1 MIRNDLRNIA
11 IIAHVDHGKTTL
23 VDAMLKQ
30 SGIFRANE
38 HVEERVMDSNA
49 LERERGI
56 TILAK
61 NTAVMHNGTKINILD
76 TPGHADFGGEVE
88 RVLTMVDG
96 VLLLVDAYEGPMPQT
111 KYVLRKALE
120 RNLKPIVVINK
131 IDRPDQ
137 RVNEVIDEVLD
148 LFIELN
154 ANDDQLEFP
163 VVLTSARNGI
173 AKLSMEDESDNLEPL
188 FRVILENI
196 PAPDVD
202 TEAPLQMLVNT
213 LDYDDY
219 VGRIVVGRV
228 VRGTI
233 HNGENIMLMDN
244 SSNRKAK
251 IGRLYTY
258 QGLKR
263 VEVDEVAAGDI
274 VALIGLADANI
285 GDTIADAENPEKLEG
300 ISIDEPT
307 LSMVF
312 SVNTSPF
319 AGREGEFVTSRHLR
333 ERLFKEVK
341 TNVAMRLEETESPD
355 SYIVKGRGELHLSI
369 LIETM
374 RREGYELQVGKPK
387 VITHRDEEGNLLEP
401 MEALTI
407 DVPQDF
413 MGAVMEGLGLRK
425 AELQNMTE
433 MAGYLRMEFLI
444 PARGLIGFRN
454 QFLTDTK
461 GNGIMNHVF
470 AGYAPYKGDIP
481 GRTRG
486 SLVAF
491 EAGETTS
498 YGISNAQERGTM
510 FIVPGEQVY
519 EGQIIGENSRE
530 DDMDVNPCK
539 KKHVSNMR
547 ASGSDEAIRLI
558 PPKTFSLEQ
567 ALEHINDDELVE
579 VTPKSIRMR
588 KKSSTGLNAADCVRA
603 INNKFLPKA
612 GFKNFCRSINSTL
625 AEI

>member
-30 SGIFRANE
+30 SGVFRANE
-38 HVEERVMDSNA
+38 RVEERVMDSNA

-137 RVNEVIDEVLD
+137 RVEEVIDEVLD
-148 LFIELN
+148 LFIELD
-154 ANDDQLEFP
+154 ANDEQLEFP

-173 AKLSMEDESDNLEPL
+173 AKLSMDEESDNLEPL

-196 PAPDVD
+196 PAPDVEVD
-202 TEAPLQMLVNT
+202 APLQMLVNT

-233 HNGENIMLMDN
+233 HNGESVTLMDKEGQ
-244 SSNRKAK
+244 RKAKIGRLYTYHKAK

-274 VALIGLADANI
+274 VALMGLTDANI
-285 GDTIADAENPEKLEG
+285 GDTIADAENPEQLEG

-307 LSMVF
+307 LSMTF

-355 SYIVKGRGELHLSI
+355 SYIVKGRGELHISI

-387 VITHRDEEGNLLEP
+387 VIMHRDENGQLLEP

-461 GNGIMNHVF
+461 GNGVMNHVF

-567 ALEHINDDELVE
+567 ALEHINEDELVE

-588 KKSSTGLNAADCVRA
+588 KKILDRVERGRMRA
-603 INNKFLPKA
+603 RNKQ
-612 GFKNFCRSINSTL
+612 
-625 AEI
+625 

>member
-588 KKSSTGLNAADCVRA
+588 KKILDRVERGRLRA
-603 INNKFLPKA
+603 RNK
-612 GFKNFCRSINSTL
+612 
-625 AEI
+625 

>member
-30 SGIFRANE
+30 SGVFRANE
-38 HVEERVMDSNA
+38 RVEERVMDSNA

-137 RVNEVIDEVLD
+137 RVEEVIDEVLD
-148 LFIELN
+148 LFIELD
-154 ANDDQLEFP
+154 ANDEQLDFP

-173 AKLSMEDESDNLEPL
+173 AKLSMDEESDNLEPL

-196 PAPDVD
+196 PAPDVEVD
-202 TEAPLQMLVNT
+202 APLQMLVNT

-233 HNGENIMLMDN
+233 HNGENVTLMDKEGQ
-244 SSNRKAK
+244 RKAK

-274 VALIGLADANI
+274 VALMGLTDANI
-285 GDTIADAENPEKLEG
+285 GDTIADAENPEQLEG

-307 LSMVF
+307 LSMTF

-355 SYIVKGRGELHLSI
+355 SYIVKGRGELHISI

-387 VITHRDEEGNLLEP
+387 VIMHRDENGQLLEP

-461 GNGIMNHVF
+461 GNGVMNHVF

-498 YGISNAQERGTM
+498 YGISNAQERGIM

-567 ALEHINDDELVE
+567 ALEHINEDELVE

-588 KKSSTGLNAADCVRA
+588 KKILDRVERGRMRA
-603 INNKFLPKA
+603 RNKQ
-612 GFKNFCRSINSTL
+612 
-625 AEI
+625 

>member
-30 SGIFRANE
+30 SGVFRANE
-38 HVEERVMDSNA
+38 RVEERVMDSNA

-137 RVNEVIDEVLD
+137 RVEEVIDEVLD
-148 LFIELN
+148 LFIELD
-154 ANDDQLEFP
+154 ANDEQLEFP

-173 AKLSMEDESDNLEPL
+173 AKLSMDEESDNLEPL

-196 PAPDVD
+196 PAPDVEVD
-202 TEAPLQMLVNT
+202 APLQMLVNT

-233 HNGENIMLMDN
+233 HNGENVTLMDKEGQ
-244 SSNRKAK
+244 RKAK

-274 VALIGLADANI
+274 VALMGLTDANI
-285 GDTIADAENPEKLEG
+285 GDTIADAENPEQLEG

-307 LSMVF
+307 LSMTF

-498 YGISNAQERGTM
+498 YGISNAQERGIM

-588 KKSSTGLNAADCVRA
+588 KKILDRVERGRLRA
-603 INNKFLPKA
+603 RNKQ
-612 GFKNFCRSINSTL
+612 
-625 AEI
+625 

>member
-38 HVEERVMDSNA
+38 HVQERVMDSNDQ
-49 LERERGI
+49 ERERGI
-56 TILAK
+56 TILSK
-61 NTAVMHNGTKINILD
+61 NTAVMHQGTKINILD

-120 RNLKPIVVINK
+120 QHLKPIVVINK

-137 RVNEVIDEVLD
+137 RVAEVIDEVLD
-148 LFIELN
+148 LFIELD
-154 ANDDQLEFP
+154 ATDEQLEFP
-163 VVLTSARNGI
+163 VVLASARSGY
-173 AKLSMEDESDNLEPL
+173 AKLSMDDPSDNLEPL
-188 FRVILENI
+188 FKVILENI
-196 PAPDVD
+196 PAPNVD
-202 TEAPLQMLVNT
+202 LEAPLQMLVNT

-219 VGRIVVGRV
+219 VGRIVVGRIL
-228 VRGTI
+228 RGTI
-233 HNGENIMLMDN
+233 HNGENITLMHEDT
-244 SSNRKAK
+244 SKKAK
-251 IGRLYTY
+251 IGRLYSY

-263 VEVDEVAAGDI
+263 VEAQEAGAGDI
-274 VALIGLADANI
+274 IALIGLADAEI
-285 GDTIADAENPEKLEG
+285 GDTIADLENPEILHG
-300 ISIDEPT
+300 IKIDEPT

-312 SVNTSPF
+312 SVNTSAF
-319 AGREGEFVTSRHLR
+319 AGREGTFVTSRHLR
-333 ERLFKEVK
+333 DRLFKEME
-341 TNVAMRLEETESPD
+341 TNVSMKLEETETPD
-355 SYIVKGRGELHLSI
+355 AFKVSGRGELHLSV
-369 LIETM
+369 LIESM
-374 RREGYELQVGKPK
+374 RREGFELQVGKPA
-387 VITHRDEEGNLLEP
+387 VIMHKNEEGKLQEP

-413 MGAVMEGLGLRK
+413 MGAVMEGLGMRK
-425 AELQNMTE
+425 AELVNMTE
-433 MAGYLRMEFLI
+433 MAGYLRMEFTI

-470 AGYAPYKGDIP
+470 AGWADYKGDIP

-491 EAGETTS
+491 EAGEVTP
-498 YGISNAQERGTM
+498 YGIDKCQERGVM
-510 FIVPGEQVY
+510 FVVPNQKIY
-519 EGQIIGENSRE
+519 EGQIIGENARE
-530 DDMDVNPCK
+530 DDMDINPCK

-547 ASGSDEAIRLI
+547 ASGSDDSVHLI
-558 PPKTFSLEQ
+558 PPRTFSLEQ
-567 ALEHINDDELVE
+567 ALEQINEDELVE

-588 KKSSTGLNAADCVRA
+588 KTILDRIERGRQRSR
-603 INNKFLPKA
+603 NKKD
-612 GFKNFCRSINSTL
+612 
-625 AEI
+625 

>member
-481 GRTRG
+481 SRTRG

-588 KKSSTGLNAADCVRA
+588 KKILDRVERGRLRA
-603 INNKFLPKA
+603 RNKQ
-612 GFKNFCRSINSTL
+612 
-625 AEI
+625 

>member
-30 SGIFRANE
+30 SGVFRANE

-341 TNVAMRLEETESPD
+341 TNVAMRLEKTESPD

-588 KKSSTGLNAADCVRA
+588 KKILDRVERGRLRA
-603 INNKFLPKA
+603 RNKQ
-612 GFKNFCRSINSTL
+612 
-625 AEI
+625 

>member
-1 MIRNDLRNIA
+1 MIRNDIRNIA

-30 SGIFRANE
+30 SGVFRANE
-38 HVEERVMDSNA
+38 RVEERVMDSND

-56 TILAK
+56 TILSK
-61 NTAVMHNGTKINILD
+61 NTAVMHEGVKINILD

-120 RNLKPIVVINK
+120 QHLKPIVVINK

-137 RVNEVIDEVLD
+137 RVEEVIDEVLD
-148 LFIELN
+148 LFIELD
-154 ANDDQLEFP
+154 ADEEQLEFP
-163 VVLTSARNGI
+163 VVLASARNGI
-173 AKLSMEDESDNLEPL
+173 AKLSMDEESDSLEPL
-188 FRVILENI
+188 FKVILENI

-202 TEAPLQMLVNT
+202 VNAPLQMLVNT

-233 HNGENIMLMDN
+233 HNGENIMLMDE
-244 SSNRKAK
+244 SGNRSGK

-263 VEVDEVAAGDI
+263 VEVPEVEAGDI
-274 VALIGLADANI
+274 VALIGLQDANI
-285 GDTIADAENPEKLEG
+285 GDTIADKENPEALKG
-300 ISIDEPT
+300 IKIDEPT
-307 LSMVF
+307 LSMLF
-312 SVNTSPF
+312 YVNNSPF
-319 AGREGEFVTSRHLR
+319 AGKEGEFVTSRHLR
-333 ERLFKEVK
+333 DRLFKEVK
-341 TNVAMRLEETESPD
+341 TNVSMRVEETDSPD
-355 SYIVKGRGELHLSI
+355 AYKVSGRGELHLSI

-374 RREGYELQVGKPK
+374 RREGFELQVGKPK
-387 VITHRDEEGNLLEP
+387 VIMHRDATGTLQEP

-407 DVPQDF
+407 DVPQDY

-433 MAGYLRMEFLI
+433 MAGYLRMEFKI

-470 AGYAPYKGDIP
+470 AGYEDYKGEIP

-491 EAGETTS
+491 ESGETTS
-498 YGISNAQERGTM
+498 YGIGNAQERGTM
-510 FIVPGEQVY
+510 FVVPAEKIY
-519 EGQIIGENSRE
+519 EGQLVGENSRE

-558 PPKTFSLEQ
+558 PPRTFSLEQ

-588 KKSSTGLNAADCVRA
+588 KKVLDRLERGKLRGRMKNAQA
-603 INNKFLPKA
+603 
-612 GFKNFCRSINSTL
+612 
-625 AEI
+625 

>member
-1 MIRNDLRNIA
+1 MIREDIRNIA

-30 SGIFRANE
+30 SGIFRSNE
-38 HVEERVMDSNA
+38 HVEERVMDSGD

-56 TILAK
+56 TILSK
-61 NTAVMHNGTKINILD
+61 NTAVMHNGVKINILD

-120 RNLKPIVVINK
+120 QHLKPIVVINK

-137 RVNEVIDEVLD
+137 RVDEVIDEVLD
-148 LFIELN
+148 LFIELD
-154 ANDDQLEFP
+154 ADEDQLEFP
-163 VVLTSARNGI
+163 VVLASARNGI
-173 AKLSMEDESDNLEPL
+173 AKLSMDEESDNLEPL
-188 FRVILENI
+188 FKVILENI

-202 TEAPLQMLVNT
+202 VDAPLQMLVNT
-213 LDYDDY
+213 LDWDDY

-233 HNGENIMLMDN
+233 HNGENIMLLDEGTQ
-244 SSNRKAK
+244 RRGK
-251 IGRLYTY
+251 IGRLYSY

-263 VEVDEVAAGDI
+263 VETDTVQAGDI

-285 GDTIADAENPEKLEG
+285 GDTIADVDQPEALKG
-300 ISIDEPT
+300 IKIDEPT
-307 LSMVF
+307 LSMIF
-312 SVNTSPF
+312 YVNNSPF
-319 AGREGEFVTSRHLR
+319 AGKEGEFVTSRHLR
-333 ERLFKEVK
+333 DRLFKEVE
-341 TNVAMRLEETESPD
+341 TNVSMRVEETDSPD
-355 SYIVKGRGELHLSI
+355 AYKVSGRGELHLSI

-387 VITHRDEEGNLLEP
+387 VIMHRDETGTLLEP

-407 DVPQDF
+407 DVPQDY
-413 MGAVMEGLGLRK
+413 MGAVMEALGLRK

-433 MAGYLRMEFLI
+433 MAGYLRMEFKI

-470 AGYAPYKGDIP
+470 AGYEDYKGDIP

-491 EAGETTS
+491 ESGETTS
-498 YGISNAQERGTM
+498 YGIGNAQERGIM
-510 FIVPGEQVY
+510 FVVPAEKIY
-519 EGQIIGENSRE
+519 EGQLVGENSRE

-547 ASGSDEAIRLI
+547 ASGSDDAIRLI

-588 KKSSTGLNAADCVRA
+588 KKVLDRLERGKIR
-603 INNKFLPKA
+603 
-612 GFKNFCRSINSTL
+612 GRMKNQQ
-625 AEI
+625 

>member
-1 MIRNDLRNIA
+1 
-11 IIAHVDHGKTTL
+11 
-23 VDAMLKQ
+23 
-30 SGIFRANE
+30 
-38 HVEERVMDSNA
+38 
-49 LERERGI
+49 
-56 TILAK
+56 
-61 NTAVMHNGTKINILD
+61 
-76 TPGHADFGGEVE
+76 
-88 RVLTMVDG
+88 
-96 VLLLVDAYEGPMPQT
+96 
-111 KYVLRKALE
+111 
-120 RNLKPIVVINK
+120 
-131 IDRPDQ
+131 
-137 RVNEVIDEVLD
+137 
-148 LFIELN
+148 
-154 ANDDQLEFP
+154 
-163 VVLTSARNGI
+163 
-173 AKLSMEDESDNLEPL
+173 
-188 FRVILENI
+188 
-196 PAPDVD
+196 
-202 TEAPLQMLVNT
+202 
-213 LDYDDY
+213 
-219 VGRIVVGRV
+219 
-228 VRGTI
+228 
-233 HNGENIMLMDN
+233 MDN

-444 PARGLIGFRN
+444 PARGLIGFR
-454 QFLTDTK
+454 
-461 GNGIMNHVF
+461 
-470 AGYAPYKGDIP
+470 
-481 GRTRG
+481 RTRG

-588 KKSSTGLNAADCVRA
+588 KKILDRVERGRLRFCQKQDLK
-603 INNKFLPKA
+603 I
-612 GFKNFCRSINSTL
+612 FCRSINSTL